1 MHSVSDVLL
10 KQKKIRETMKN
21 TLLLQQCRDR
31 WRTLSPIL
39 VKHASVIAIQD
50 KVLTLGV
57 YTATWKQELSLMTP
71 TLIQRFSQWFPDLV
85 IHKIQ
90 FTMLK
95 RPKKQKNTPL
105 VIKASTLEASIRY
118 THEARK
124 ASGQHLC
131 RNCQFTY
138 TYAELCLVCQSK
150 KQYQELHNP

>member
-1 MHSVSDVLL
+1 
-10 KQKKIRETMKN
+10 
-21 TLLLQQCRDR
+21 
-31 WRTLSPIL
+31 
-39 VKHASVIAIQD
+39 
-50 KVLTLGV
+50 
-57 YTATWKQELSLMTP
+57 MTP

-95 RPKKQKNTPL
+95 RPKKQKKTPL